1 VSLAIAILG
10 LAVLILL
17 HETGHFLTA
26 LAVGMRPRRFFVG
39 FPPALAKVKVRGV
52 ELGLGAI
59 PLGGYVKIPGMHRPG
74 PGDVE
79 TFLEPAVSE
88 DPVLASTT
96 ERLRAALEQ
105 GHEES
110 ARQEVASLQGL
121 LEESRVSPTVRRLA
135 RRGAEEISDGLR
147 REAYWRQRTWK
158 RLLVIGAGPG
168 MNVLIAVAL
177 FALVL
182 TVPLYRLGFVRA
194 ADSQGLVTNRVDSVN
209 AGTPAQRAGLRAG
222 DVVVAVNGLPVTTDN
237 LSSRISSSSGKPLT
251 LTVRRHGRLV
261 RLRPERPEKIAGL
274 DPGSAVLDGFKVS
287 GQVTWAI
294 VQSIGSLVHGKN
306 RKQVSSA
313 VGVVQASSQAAKL
326 GWADYAWVLGLI
338 SLSLAILNLLPLL
351 PLDGGHMAF
360 SLIEGVRGRALR
372 REVYERVSMV
382 GIALVVFLFFIGL
395 SNDIRRM

>member
-1 VSLAIAILG
+1 VSLVIAILG

-17 HETGHFLTA
+17 HEAGHFFTA

-39 FPPALAKVKVRGV
+39 FPPALAKLTVRGV
-52 ELGLGAI
+52 EVGLGAI

-79 TFLEPAVSE
+79 TFVRPAASE
-88 DPVLASTT
+88 DELLAPTT
-96 ERLRAALEQ
+96 ERLRAALER
-105 GHEES
+105 GDEASAGEEL
-110 ARQEVASLQGL
+110 EGLQDL
-121 LEESRVSPTVRRLA
+121 LEQSRVSGAAARLA
-135 RRGAEEISDGLR
+135 RRGLEEISDGLR

-168 MNVLIAVAL
+168 TNFLIAVVL

-182 TVPLYRLGFVRA
+182 TVPFYRLGFYRA
-194 ADSQGLVTNRVDSVN
+194 TDRQGLVTTRVESVN
-209 AGTPAQRAGLRAG
+209 AGSPAQRAGLRAG
-222 DVVVAVNGLPVTTDN
+222 DVVVAVDGRAVDADTLA
-237 LSSRISSSSGKPLT
+237 SRISSSSGKSLT
-251 LTVRRHGRLV
+251 LTVRRQGKLV
-261 RLRPERPEKIAGL
+261 RLRAVHPDKIAGL
-274 DPGSAVLDGFKVS
+274 DPGSAVLNGFKVS

-294 VQSIGSLVHGKN
+294 AQSIGRLFHGQD
-306 RKQVSSA
+306 RKQVSSV
-313 VGVVQASSQAAKL
+313 VGIAQASSQAVKL

-360 SLIEGVRGRALR
+360 SLIEGIRGQALR

-382 GIALVVFLFFIGL
+382 GIALVVFLFFVGL
-395 SNDIRRM
+395 SNDIQRL